1 MERKGLA
8 KTKDSEVGI
17 LLTHSATRNSKVTG
31 QIYKQLRGCRL
42 VLGSCKKHDTNE
54 MKKPHPPE
62 RVDERKREREELRP
76 ILYFLTV

>member
-17 LLTHSATRNSKVTG
+17 LLTHSAMRNSKVTG
-31 QIYKQLRGCRL
+31 QIYKQLRSCRL

-54 MKKPHPPE
+54 MKKPHRTE
-62 RVDERKREREELRP
+62 RVDETKRERVEAKFS
-76 ILYFLTV
+76 IS